1 MTDTADATTTAADP
15 LLEAY
20 VLRVGAALGDVEPT
34 ERHALL
40 ADLRLHLDEVGRDDA
55 RRLDDIVGPPE
66 VYAEE
71 LRAAAGLSVA
81 PQPAIPPGPGGAG
94 SGGSGEASRVQA
106 AWPWLRVRLARALR
120 AIGRGGRDIV
130 AAADEALVAGPAWWL
145 LRAYLA
151 VHVLGALTGSQGA
164 VLLPLVLHER
174 WWGIVALFGAGVAS
188 VRVGR
193 DPDLVPRRLV
203 RIVDWAVLVI
213 GVIVVVQAD
222 MHHG

>member
-1 MTDTADATTTAADP
+1 MTTVQPDP

-40 ADLRLHLDEVGRDDA
+40 ADLRLHLDEVGHDDA

-71 LRAAAGLSVA
+71 LRAAAGLAA
-81 PQPAIPPGPGGAG
+81 PAPAPVPPRPPEPSTA
-94 SGGSGEASRVQA
+94 A
-106 AWPWLRVRLARALR
+106 AWPWIRDHLARAVR
-120 AIGRGGRDIV
+120 SIATGWRDV
-130 AAADEALVAGPAWWL
+130 RTALGEAAVDGPAWWL
-145 LRAYLA
+145 ARAYLA
-151 VHVLGALTGSQGA
+151 VHVVGALTGSQGA
-164 VLLPLVLHER
+164 VLLPRVLHER
-174 WWGIVALFGAGVAS
+174 LWGLVALFVAAVVS

-193 DPDLVPRRLV
+193 DPDRVPRRLV
-203 RIVDWAVLVI
+203 RIVE
-213 GVIVVVQAD
+213 VVVVVAGLIAMVQAD

>member
-1 MTDTADATTTAADP
+1 MTDATTVQPDP

-40 ADLRLHLDEVGRDDA
+40 ADLRLHLDEIAQHDS

-71 LRAAAGLSVA
+71 LRAAAGLAA
-81 PQPAIPPGPGGAG
+81 PATAVPPTPTPGSAVGPTGGPADRRHVP
-94 SGGSGEASRVQA
+94 
-106 AWPWLRVRLARALR
+106 AWPWLRAHLVRALR
-120 AIGRGGRDIV
+120 AIARGGHDV
-130 AAADEALVAGPAWWL
+130 ASAARQARANEPTWWL
-145 LRAYLA
+145 VRAYLA

-164 VLLPLVLHER
+164 VLLPHVLHER
-174 WWGIVALFGAGVAS
+174 LWGLVALFACAVAS

-193 DPDLVPRRLV
+193 DPDLVPRRV
-203 RIVDWAVLVI
+203 VQIGDITVLVL
-213 GVIVVVQAD
+213 GLLLLVQAD

>member
-1 MTDTADATTTAADP
+1 MTDATTVQPDP

-40 ADLRLHLDEVGRDDA
+40 ADLRLHLDEVARDDV

-71 LRAAAGLSVA
+71 LRAAAGLA
-81 PQPAIPPGPGGAG
+81 PAPPPPAAPPTDTA
-94 SGGSGEASRVQA
+94 ATATATAA
-106 AWPWLRVRLARALR
+106 AWPWVRDRLARVLR
-120 AIGRGGRDIV
+120 AV
-130 AAADEALVAGPAWWL
+130 AAGWRDVARAAREARRDGPAWWL

-174 WWGIVALFGAGVAS
+174 IWGLVALFGAAVVS

-203 RIVDWAVLVI
+203 RLVDVVVLVL
-213 GVIVVVQAD
+213 GVLVVVQAD